1 MVGNT
6 LIAVHS
12 RSSKTEPVNCT
23 GPEGLP
29 EQVAGEESERARIER
44 LGRERPPQFK
54 SIWAELGFVYS
65 IVTSQLLAVC

>member
-12 RSSKTEPVNCT
+12 RSSKTEPASHT
-23 GPEGLP
+23 GPDGLP
-29 EQVAGEESERARIER
+29 QEVAGEESERTRIER

-65 IVTSQLLAVC
+65 IVASQLLAVC